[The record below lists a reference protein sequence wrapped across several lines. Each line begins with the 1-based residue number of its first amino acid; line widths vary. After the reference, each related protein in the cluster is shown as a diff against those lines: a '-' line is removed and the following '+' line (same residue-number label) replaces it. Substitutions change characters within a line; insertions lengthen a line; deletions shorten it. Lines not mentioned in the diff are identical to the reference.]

1 MLNYLKLQANKTLT
15 ENGAETYASTM
26 SNCLDLFSTI
36 GALRQADDQE
46 ITVRFLRA
54 WAESR
59 DIALKTAFY
68 ARDVRGGLGER
79 RVFRVILAGLAVS
92 NPKTVVKNLPYI
104 VEMGRYDDLLVLMDT
119 PCQDTAAA
127 FIGEQLKRDI
137 AALDAGETNI
147 SLLGKWLPSVNA
159 SSEETNRIGR
169 KLAKALGMSCKEYR
183 QTLSRLRRGIAI
195 LENNLRERDYSF
207 DYNLQPSKAMLKYRK
222 AFLRN
227 DKERYQGYMEL
238 VMSGKAKLNTG
249 TLYPYEIVAPWVNQ
263 GGEPGT
269 KEERRALE
277 ATWNALPDYTNGEN
291 ALVVADGSGSM
302 YMSCYR
308 PLPAAVAMSLAVY
321 FAQRNRGAFRGHFMT
336 FSRRPQLVQIKGRDL
351 YEQIRYCMSF
361 NEVANTNIEAVFEL
375 LLKTAVH
382 NRLKQSELPSVIYI
396 ISDMEFDRCAE
407 NSDLTNFQ
415 NAKRKFRRAGYRLPR
430 VVFWNVASRNL
441 QQPVTSNEQGV
452 VLVSGCSPRVFQLAL
467 SENPSPY
474 RFMLEVLGA
483 ERYEK
488 ITAAAE

>member
-1 MLNYLKLQANKTLT
+1 
-15 ENGAETYASTM
+15 
-26 SNCLDLFSTI
+26 
-36 GALRQADDQE
+36 
-46 ITVRFLRA
+46 
-54 WAESR
+54 
-59 DIALKTAFY
+59 
-68 ARDVRGGLGER
+68 
-79 RVFRVILAGLAVS
+79 
-92 NPKTVVKNLPYI
+92 
-104 VEMGRYDDLLVLMDT
+104 
-119 PCQDTAAA
+119 
-127 FIGEQLKRDI
+127 
-137 AALDAGETNI
+137 
-147 SLLGKWLPSVNA
+147 
-159 SSEETNRIGR
+159 
-169 KLAKALGMSCKEYR
+169 
-183 QTLSRLRRGIAI
+183 
-195 LENNLRERDYSF
+195 
-207 DYNLQPSKAMLKYRK
+207 
-222 AFLRN
+222 
-227 DKERYQGYMEL
+227 
-238 VMSGKAKLNTG
+238 
-249 TLYPYEIVAPWVNQ
+249 
-263 GGEPGT
+263 
-269 KEERRALE
+269 
-277 ATWNALPDYTNGEN
+277 
-291 ALVVADGSGSM
+291 
-302 YMSCYR
+302 
-308 PLPAAVAMSLAVY
+308 
-321 FAQRNRGAFRGHFMT
+321 MT

>member
-26 SNCLDLFSTI
+26 SDCLDLFSTI
-36 GALRQADDQE
+36 GALRRAEDQE
-46 ITVRFLRA
+46 ILTRFLRA
-54 WAESR
+54 WAENR
-59 DIALKTAFY
+59 DLALKTAFY
-68 ARDVRGGLGER
+68 ARDIRGGLGER

-92 NPKTVVKNLPYI
+92 NPQTVVKNLPFI

-119 PCQDTAAA
+119 PCRNAAVA
-127 FIGEQLKRDI
+127 FIGEQMKKD
-137 AALDAGETNI
+137 AADLDAGQTNI

-159 SSEETNRIGR
+159 SSEETNRMGR
-169 KLAKALGMSCKEYR
+169 KLARALGMSCKEYR

-207 DYNLQPSKAMLKYRK
+207 DYAVQPSKAMLKYRK

-227 DKERYQGYMEL
+227 DKERYQEYMEL
-238 VMSGKAKLNTG
+238 VISGKAKLNTG
-249 TLYPYEIVAPWVNQ
+249 TLYPYEIVAPWVNHKD
-263 GGEPGT
+263 EPDT
-269 KEERRALE
+269 QEERRALE
-277 ATWNALPDYTNGEN
+277 ATWRALPDYTNGEN

-302 YMSCYR
+302 YMPCYN
-308 PLPAAVAMSLAVY
+308 PSPAAVAMSLAVY

-351 YEQIRYCMSF
+351 YEQIQYCMSF

-375 LLKTAVH
+375 LLKTAVR

-415 NAKRKFRRAGYRLPR
+415 NAKRKFKRAGYRLPR

-452 VLVSGCSPRVFQLAL
+452 ALVSGCSPRVFQLAL
-467 SENPSPY
+467 SENPSPC
-474 RFMLEVLGA
+474 RFMLETLGS
-483 ERYEK
+483 ERYGK

>member
-1 MLNYLKLQANKTLT
+1 
-15 ENGAETYASTM
+15 
-26 SNCLDLFSTI
+26 
-36 GALRQADDQE
+36 
-46 ITVRFLRA
+46 
-54 WAESR
+54 
-59 DIALKTAFY
+59 
-68 ARDVRGGLGER
+68 
-79 RVFRVILAGLAVS
+79 
-92 NPKTVVKNLPYI
+92 
-104 VEMGRYDDLLVLMDT
+104 
-119 PCQDTAAA
+119 
-127 FIGEQLKRDI
+127 
-137 AALDAGETNI
+137 
-147 SLLGKWLPSVNA
+147 
-159 SSEETNRIGR
+159 
-169 KLAKALGMSCKEYR
+169 MSCKEYR